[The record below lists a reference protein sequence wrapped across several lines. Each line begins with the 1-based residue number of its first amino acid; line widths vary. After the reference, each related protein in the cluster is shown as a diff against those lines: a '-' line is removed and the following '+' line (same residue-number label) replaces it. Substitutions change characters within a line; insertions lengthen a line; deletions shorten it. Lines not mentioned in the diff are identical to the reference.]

1 LNGSDPDGD
10 FLSYST
16 DAHFGSLQGDLFTW
30 TPGYEDEGIHSVIFT
45 AEDGEF
51 EISRTLIINV
61 TDTNSGPVLYSIS
74 DTLINE
80 LETVTIKLEAVDID
94 GDELTFYKDV
104 DYGNLDPISGEFTW
118 TPGINDSGFHRIT
131 FTVSDGE
138 LNDSKIATIAVGN
151 TNIPPVIIPME
162 ARYVRE
168 NETIVFTLDAYDVD
182 NEPLVYSASGLP
194 IGAHLENSSGV
205 FTWTPTYEQA
215 GIYTVEFRVSDKIY
229 TAIDTVIINV
239 ENVNR
244 APVFADIPTHTVNE
258 TGTLRINLNAT
269 DPDGDWLSF
278 STTFAYGKVTGNV
291 FTWTPG
297 YYDSGDHYIEFNVS
311 DGSLTGTTT
320 AHVKVTQTNM
330 PPEIETIGSYS
341 IYENET
347 LQFFVNATDGDSDPL
362 TYSASGLPRGASF
375 DHLTRQFTWRPD
387 FTQSGTYSVEFRVT
401 DGELNASEAMS
412 IRVFNVDLSSNTDLS
427 GFQTS
432 QSSGG
437 SGGAAASGAEDY
449 NNVAFKDYSIKYVTM
464 GKDAVF
470 EFPNVQNDLDYVKFS
485 PLKAAGQVKA
495 IIEIL
500 EGRSTLVSANPPGNV
515 YRHINIWVGDA
526 KFNSGNYISSAE
538 ISFKVEKKWLTENN
552 ADPSSIKLYRYSS
565 GSWGE
570 LPTSRIGTDVNY
582 YYYRSRTPGF
592 SPFAIVS
599 VGNTPLVS
607 SSAPASR
614 VVEDVS
620 YAYDYDLTLSSIGP
634 SDAAVLNSALQADP
648 AKPVNV
654 TVFFIG
660 IVGILIIGSVLGYS
674 SRKDSVVLSRYYAAL
689 YAFYRGSMNAAGWVR
704 YKLSSESIHKDY
716 AILSGKLQKIRT
728 ADYKRI
734 YDKKITEI
742 KERQRD

>member
-1 LNGSDPDGD
+1 
-10 FLSYST
+10 
-16 DAHFGSLQGDLFTW
+16 
-30 TPGYEDEGIHSVIFT
+30 
-45 AEDGEF
+45 
-51 EISRTLIINV
+51 
-61 TDTNSGPVLYSIS
+61 
-74 DTLINE
+74 
-80 LETVTIKLEAVDID
+80 
-94 GDELTFYKDV
+94 
-104 DYGNLDPISGEFTW
+104 
-118 TPGINDSGFHRIT
+118 
-131 FTVSDGE
+131 
-138 LNDSKIATIAVGN
+138 
-151 TNIPPVIIPME
+151 
-162 ARYVRE
+162 
-168 NETIVFTLDAYDVD
+168 
-182 NEPLVYSASGLP
+182 
-194 IGAHLENSSGV
+194 
-205 FTWTPTYEQA
+205 
-215 GIYTVEFRVSDKIY
+215 
-229 TAIDTVIINV
+229 
-239 ENVNR
+239 
-244 APVFADIPTHTVNE
+244 
-258 TGTLRINLNAT
+258 
-269 DPDGDWLSF
+269 
-278 STTFAYGKVTGNV
+278 
-291 FTWTPG
+291 
-297 YYDSGDHYIEFNVS
+297 
-311 DGSLTGTTT
+311 
-320 AHVKVTQTNM
+320 
-330 PPEIETIGSYS
+330 
-341 IYENET
+341 
-347 LQFFVNATDGDSDPL
+347 
-362 TYSASGLPRGASF
+362 
-375 DHLTRQFTWRPD
+375 
-387 FTQSGTYSVEFRVT
+387 
-401 DGELNASEAMS
+401 
-412 IRVFNVDLSSNTDLS
+412 
-427 GFQTS
+427 
-432 QSSGG
+432 
-437 SGGAAASGAEDY
+437 
-449 NNVAFKDYSIKYVTM
+449 M